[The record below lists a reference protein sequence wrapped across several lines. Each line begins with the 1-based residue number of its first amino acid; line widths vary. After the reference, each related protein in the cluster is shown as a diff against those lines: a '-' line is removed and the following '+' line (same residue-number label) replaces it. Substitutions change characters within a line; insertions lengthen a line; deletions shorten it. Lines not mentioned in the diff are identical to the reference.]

1 MFFYICEKLMMTHKW
16 YFLEISLL
24 LIIVS
29 YIFYVFAVQKQ
40 IQRENG
46 FGWDGVFYNAMYQKF
61 KGNGEELYKSKDS
74 LYNKT
79 YNDLTK
85 EDPFNKRIA
94 VPFIASKMP
103 FSEVSSFKIINLI
116 GFFSGLILLFIK
128 WSKESLII
136 TLIFSFYII
145 VTPQIAFK
153 GAVFY
158 PVYVDGAQFFFLSL
172 MVYFFDNPK
181 YIFFISILFLP
192 FKETAVPLSCIY
204 FGCRILWERSLK
216 YLTYIVLSLLV
227 YLFYLKFLSSYLDI
241 PSQSNSLKVLKNYMK
256 YYFTD
261 FRNLI
266 RMAACFFMAFS
277 YFVFVKR
284 KFTVKTLFFI
294 CLVSLLALSGSDT
307 TRIFLI
313 ALPFLLDELV
323 ETKQNNNVIL
333 YGAMLLFSL
342 PYKFVFTELKFN
354 DFNKVGEGFFIT
366 NLEYRPLSESLFFL
380 LYFLVSSIVLLLL
393 KNILKKGYI
402 KITHTNIIR

>member
-1 MFFYICEKLMMTHKW
+1 MTHKW
-16 YFLEISLL
+16 YFFEMSLL
-24 LIIVS
+24 LIILA
-29 YIFYVFAVQKQ
+29 YIFYVFAAQKQ

-94 VPFIASKMP
+94 VPFIAAKLP
-103 FSEVSSFKIINLI
+103 FQEVLSFKIINLV

-136 TLIFSFYII
+136 TLIFLLYIT
-145 VTPQIAFK
+145 VTPQIAFR

-158 PVYVDGAQFFFLSL
+158 PVYVDGAQFFFLAL

-181 YIFFISILFLP
+181 YIFFISIVFLP

-204 FGCRILWERSLK
+204 FGCRILWERSIK
-216 YLTYIVLSLLV
+216 YLVYIVLSLLI
-227 YLFYLKFLSSYLDI
+227 YFLYLKFLSSYLEI
-241 PSQSNSLKVLKNYMK
+241 PGYSNSLKVFKYYIK
-256 YYFTD
+256 YYFND
-261 FRNLI
+261 FRNLVKLV
-266 RMAACFFMAFS
+266 ACFFMAFS
-277 YFVFVKR
+277 YFVFVK
-284 KFTVKTLFFI
+284 KIFTVKTLFFI
-294 CLVSLLALSGSDT
+294 FIVSLLALSGSDT
-307 TRIFLI
+307 TRILLI

-333 YGAMLLFSL
+333 YGAMLLFAL
-342 PYKFVFTELKFN
+342 PYKFIFTELKFN

-366 NLEYRPLSESLFFL
+366 NLEYRSLSENIYFL
-380 LYFLVSSIVLLLL
+380 LYFSVSAIVLF
-393 KNILKKGYI
+393 ILKKKF
-402 KITHTNIIR
+402 KILIQ

>member
-1 MFFYICEKLMMTHKW
+1 MTHKW
-16 YFLEISLL
+16 YFFEMSLL
-24 LIIVS
+24 FIILA
-29 YIFYVFAVQKQ
+29 YIFYVFAAQKQ

-94 VPFIASKMP
+94 VPFIAAKLP
-103 FSEVSSFKIINLI
+103 FQEVLSFKIINLI

-136 TLIFSFYII
+136 TLIFLLYIT
-145 VTPQIAFK
+145 VMPQIAFR

-158 PVYVDGAQFFFLSL
+158 PVYVDGAQFFFLAL

-181 YIFFISILFLP
+181 YIFLISIVFLP

-216 YLTYIVLSLLV
+216 YLVYIVLSLLIYFLYV
-227 YLFYLKFLSSYLDI
+227 KFLSSYLEI
-241 PSQSNSLKVLKNYMK
+241 PGHSNSLKVFKYYIK
-256 YYFTD
+256 YYFND
-261 FRNLI
+261 FRNLVKL
-266 RMAACFFMAFS
+266 AACFFIAFS
-277 YFVFVKR
+277 YFVLIRR

-294 CLVSLLALSGSDT
+294 FLVSLLALSGSDT
-307 TRIFLI
+307 TRILLI

-333 YGAMLLFSL
+333 YGAMLLFSI
-342 PYKFVFTELKFN
+342 PYKFIFTELKFN
-354 DFNKVGEGFFIT
+354 DLNKVGEGFFIT
-366 NLEYRPLSESLFFL
+366 NLEYRPLSESIDFL
-380 LYFLVSSIVLLLL
+380 LYFSVSSIVLF
-393 KNILKKGYI
+393 ILKKKL
-402 KITHTNIIR
+402 KILMQ